1 MSDRPTAAA
10 PRFPYAHVTVEEA
23 DTIADMEES
32 GLRDAAEIYRRRAT
46 SQAHFALNR
55 AQRKATHTNHPALSP
70 KLRARDAAGVPT
82 SSSPAAAFPVRQ

>member
-1 MSDRPTAAA
+1 MSARPTAAA

-32 GLRDAAEIYRRRAT
+32 ALHDAAEIYRRRAV

-55 AQRKATHTNHPALSP
+55 AQRKATNTNHRALPFCAS
-70 KLRARDAAGVPT
+70 DAAGV
-82 SSSPAAAFPVRQ
+82 SSPLAPAAAFPVRS